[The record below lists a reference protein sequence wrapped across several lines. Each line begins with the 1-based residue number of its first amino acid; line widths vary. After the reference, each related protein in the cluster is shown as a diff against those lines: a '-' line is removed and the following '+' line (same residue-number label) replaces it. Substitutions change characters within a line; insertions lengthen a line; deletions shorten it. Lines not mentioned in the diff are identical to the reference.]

1 MVKVAQNADFRR
13 NPPRKWP
20 RGAPV
25 GTGEIL
31 KIIEKVQGD
40 IYQALRGVFYQFIVS
55 EPDIYG
61 EMC

>member
-1 MVKVAQNADFRR
+1 MLIFGEIRPR
-13 NPPRKWP
+13 NGPGEPRW
-20 RGAPV
+20 AP
-25 GTGEIL
+25 GEIL

>member
-1 MVKVAQNADFRR
+1 MIKVAQNADFWR

-25 GTGEIL
+25 GPGEIL

-40 IYQALRGVFYQFIVS
+40 IYQVLRGVFLSIHSV
-55 EPDIYG
+55 
-61 EMC
+61 